1 MSTPP
6 SWAPTLGERYGDWVG
21 AQATPGFIFWDLYD
35 EKEVEEKVA
44 LNYVATKLGTDI
56 RADVRFAVVDSEDD
70 SAYVTLP
77 AVEDFGIGN
86 TMHLQSG
93 NTGYRIR
100 CDYDDSQAA
109 INRVVCNIY
118 NELYV
123 PPRCSVVL
131 TAARDKAW
139 RASIT
144 SPDGSSIPAIPNTR
158 NFVNLIDESGYQV
171 LTAIAPTDVYTDYDH
186 VDDYYVYSGP
196 LGSGAQFSIAAWI
209 NPDTVADY
217 GTIAATWADASP
229 DFAWIFR
236 HDETGR
242 IEFVTSADGSINEIR
257 ESTAVFT
264 ANEWQHAMVTFNSG
278 TVNFYRNNTWLGTAS
293 GLPTPIYDSPDIEYT
308 VGVYKPDNVTHLFN
322 GQITHLVWEEAL
334 WNSSD
339 RNNVY
344 NTAPPDNAYYFPLG
358 NGTEKRQFISELEE
372 FGAPTVI
379 SDVPIVSSNTRRCYI
394 KASTAGDIV
403 QAPQLRAGQEC
414 VIRAERS
421 CVMIFPYSVDGSP
434 IVANDFVVSDWR
446 KVLKLFPSYNYHI
459 KALRNNEYEIREI
472 DLDGQFTAPTIT

>member
-21 AQATPGFIFWDLYD
+21 VQATPGFIFWDLYD
-35 EKEVEEKVA
+35 EKEVEEKVTSV
-44 LNYVATKLGTDI
+44 YVASKSGVNI
-56 RADVRFAVVDSEDD
+56 RADVRFTVVDSEDD
-70 SAYVTLP
+70 LAYVTLP
-77 AVEDFGIGN
+77 TVEDFGIGN

-144 SPDGSSIPAIPNTR
+144 SPDGTSIPAIPNTR

-171 LTAIAPTDVYTDYDH
+171 LTAIAPTDVNTEYDH

-196 LGSGAQFSIAAWI
+196 LGSGAEFSIGAWI
-209 NPDTVADY
+209 YPYDTT
-217 GTIAATWADASP
+217 GFSTIAGTWGNGAP

-236 HDETGR
+236 HDQTGR
-242 IEFVTSADGSINEIR
+242 IEFVTSDDGTTNIVADS
-257 ESTAVFT
+257 SPVVTQD
-264 ANEWQHAMVTFNSG
+264 EWQHVMAIFDNGSVS
-278 TVNFYRNNTWLGTAS
+278 FYRNNVSAGTAS

-308 VGVYKPDNVTHLFN
+308 VGVYKPDNITHLFN
-322 GQITHLVWEEAL
+322 GQMAHIVWEETI

-403 QAPQLRAGQEC
+403 QGPQLRAGQEC

-459 KALRNNEYEIREI
+459 KALRNNEYEIREV
-472 DLDGQFTAPTIT
+472 DLDGQFTAPIIT